1 MTMAHFVVRKKLP
14 KLKSYIIVFSV
25 SSTRNFYQ
33 STFATFVATYSED
46 PNKSSELIVILW
58 KFLPAEK
65 AYLGLNYY
73 QFFFSFPTELSFRT
87 FWILFFSKKSW
98 KNSKKFR
105 KSSNRII
112 IVI

>member
-1 MTMAHFVVRKKLP
+1 MNMAHFVVRKKLP

-65 AYLGLNYY
+65 AYFGLNYY
-73 QFFFSFPTELSFRT
+73 QFFFSFPTAQMSLQNNNNYQNQST
-87 FWILFFSKKSW
+87 IIT
-98 KNSKKFR
+98 R
-105 KSSNRII
+105 KCWNHGTCL
-112 IVI
+112 VPA

>member
-1 MTMAHFVVRKKLP
+1 MNMAHFVVRKKLP

-58 KFLPAEK
+58 IFLPAEK
-65 AYLGLNYY
+65 AYMGLNYY
-73 QFFFSFPTELSFRT
+73 QFFFSFPTAQMSLQNNNNYQNQST
-87 FWILFFSKKSW
+87 IIT
-98 KNSKKFR
+98 R
-105 KSSNRII
+105 KCWNHGTCL
-112 IVI
+112 VPA

>member
-1 MTMAHFVVRKKLP
+1 MNMAHFVVRKKLP

-73 QFFFSFPTELSFRT
+73 QFFFSFPTAQMSLQSNNNYQNQST
-87 FWILFFSKKSW
+87 IIT
-98 KNSKKFR
+98 R
-105 KSSNRII
+105 KCWNHGTCL
-112 IVI
+112 VPA

>member
-73 QFFFSFPTELSFRT
+73 QFFFSFPTAQMSLQNNNNYQNQST
-87 FWILFFSKKSW
+87 IIT
-98 KNSKKFR
+98 R
-105 KSSNRII
+105 KCWNHGTCL
-112 IVI
+112 VPA

>member
-1 MTMAHFVVRKKLP
+1 MNMAHFVVRKKLP

-65 AYLGLNYY
+65 AYY
-73 QFFFSFPTELSFRT
+73 QFFYSSDEFTKQQQLSEP
-87 FWILFFSKKSW
+87 IHNHNKKMLESW
-98 KNSKKFR
+98 NLLGPCLDLMKNVS
-105 KSSNRII
+105 
-112 IVI
+112 